1 MFSQLFVCFF
11 ANQRATG
18 EEKKNVESKKSKE
31 GLSIL
36 YIFLE
41 KQQPLDKLVANWI
54 RSLIL
59 NY

>member
-1 MFSQLFVCFF
+1 MFSQLFVSLETKEL
-11 ANQRATG
+11 QG
-18 EEKKNVESKKSKE
+18 KKKKNAESKKSKE

-59 NY
+59 NC